1 MADKIWQCLQHILAL
16 NILAATFVACG
27 GSGRQVSQATIDSIA
42 SICREGDIVLREG
55 NSMESRIVASAD
67 RHGSYTHCGIIARL
81 GDSMV
86 VVHAVPNEPDF
97 EGDVDRV
104 KAEPLR
110 SFFSAQRA
118 KGGCLLRCNVGFS
131 VARNSARK
139 AVEMFRRKTLFDH
152 SYNAGDTTKMY
163 CCELVEYAYRQSGV
177 AIVGTGHH
185 NFNMP
190 GLKLNNVIFPSDFLR
205 SARVRIVTSF

>member
-1 MADKIWQCLQHILAL
+1 MVDKIWQCLLHILAL
-16 NILAATFVACG
+16 NILAATLVACG
-27 GSGRQVSQATIDSIA
+27 GRDGQVSQATIDSIA
-42 SICREGDIVLREG
+42 HICKEGDIVLREG

-67 RHGSYTHCGIIARL
+67 KHSSYTHCGIIARL
-81 GDSMV
+81 GDSVV

-118 KGGCLLRCNVGFS
+118 KGGCLLRCSVDFN

-139 AVEMFRRKTLFDH
+139 AVEIFRRKTLFDH
-152 SYNAGDTTKMY
+152 SYNADDTTKMY

-190 GLKLNNVIFPSDFLR
+190 GLKLNNVIFPSDFLK